1 MSFKNYGVS
10 HADELFL
17 MFKFQQVSSSWLGD
31 LALQTEQDIVVQR
44 KLVKLWTHFAKTGK
58 PTEGERKYYY
68 DEKKEN
74 KIIFKENTWPPVTDS
89 AKPKYAIIDADDL
102 RLEYPAQFERKM
114 EMVQSMMRLAR
125 LQRSEDADIADS
137 ESALEKMRQE
147 LERLETEEEWER
159 QRLRTLEQASEW
171 RNEMHQSDIDFDDFD
186 FDDDFDNFH
195 DEL

>member
-1 MSFKNYGVS
+1 MSSKNYGVS

-68 DEKKEN
+68 YEKQEN

-89 AKPKYAIIDADDL
+89 AMPKYAIIDADDL
-102 RLEYPAQFERKM
+102 RLEYPAEFERKM

-125 LQRSEDADIADS
+125 LHRGEDADSD
-137 ESALEKMRQE
+137 SALEKMREEQ
-147 LERLETEEEWER
+147 ERLETEEEWER

-171 RNEMHQSDIDFDDFD
+171 RNEMHQSDLEFDDLD

>member
-1 MSFKNYGVS
+1 
-10 HADELFL
+10 
-17 MFKFQQVSSSWLGD
+17 
-31 LALQTEQDIVVQR
+31 
-44 KLVKLWTHFAKTGK
+44 
-58 PTEGERKYYY
+58 
-68 DEKKEN
+68 
-74 KIIFKENTWPPVTDS
+74 
-89 AKPKYAIIDADDL
+89 
-102 RLEYPAQFERKM
+102 
-114 EMVQSMMRLAR
+114 MVQSMMRLAR
-125 LQRSEDADIADS
+125 LHRSEDADIADS